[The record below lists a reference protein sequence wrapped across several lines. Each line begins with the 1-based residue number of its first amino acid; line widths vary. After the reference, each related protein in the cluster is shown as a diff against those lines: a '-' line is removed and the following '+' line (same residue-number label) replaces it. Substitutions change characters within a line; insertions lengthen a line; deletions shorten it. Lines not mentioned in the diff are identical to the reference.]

1 MALTA
6 QSQTLGDSHRENR
19 EKRHVTSDGWAEDIT
34 KDIRG
39 TRYHEAGHAVTDQ
52 GGRTE
57 YLHPEPD
64 GWANGWADAWR
75 EACITMAGP
84 LAGQRA
90 VWGEMRPES
99 WDEFLW
105 EAEER
110 LQLIESGFDWLR
122 GTDHCELLPLLYQMG
137 DDPEMGAEP
146 EESYRIVVEHSGQLV
161 TRLWAEIEAV
171 ARALE
176 EYNTLDGTEVV
187 RIIEQTTRG
196 RYDLASLKSRLSV

>member
-1 MALTA
+1 
-6 QSQTLGDSHRENR
+6 
-19 EKRHVTSDGWAEDIT
+19 
-34 KDIRG
+34 
-39 TRYHEAGHAVTDQ
+39 
-52 GGRTE
+52 
-57 YLHPEPD
+57 
-64 GWANGWADAWR
+64 
-75 EACITMAGP
+75 
-84 LAGQRA
+84 
-90 VWGEMRPES
+90 MRPQS

-146 EESYRIVVEHSGQLV
+146 EVSYRIVVEHSGQLV

-176 EYNTLDGTEVV
+176 EYGTLDGTEVV
-187 RIIEQTTRG
+187 RIIEQTIRG